1 MSKRII
7 QEFTEVPQ
15 MSKWNQIELTESNV
29 FDYVQE
35 LNNKTRKYKTGGYFK
50 VYFDKYEDDQLI
62 SHERVDTSEFDDI
75 KKYLTQEVLQC
86 EENQAMFKN
95 LKYKQLL
102 KSVQAYDL
110 QFTQALIVNPVDIMN
125 VELAD
130 VDQSFSEIGNISEI
144 YEDIKYELES
154 RQLAEL
160 GYDSIYYQIKDS
172 TVFTRRIEGLV
183 TETDQMLIDYLQ
195 AGIGKELDT
204 SELDEEQLQIY
215 NSFRLSKNVEI
226 KDKYNLIRNIVYFGN
241 DIDEMKEMLSEAGF
255 IASET
260 EVLVDD
266 GLPELTNN
274 LIQERGMLP
283 QDDIRIN
290 RSYDDSGYYINTIM
304 IEDIPV
310 VVDLHQSKVFKTLD
324 DAMEHFN
331 ELNKSIFI
339 NNLKQFYQEKSN
351 EIMFDNYEE
360 SFITDLISQHYG
372 LDIVKFRDEILE
384 TNSSIF
390 KNELQV
396 NKLVD
401 SVYEE
406 LKEIPIFTE
415 AYFTPI
421 SDYEG
426 NFELEVESANML
438 LTFDIKPTDSKQ
450 SISYTIIDQF
460 ISEYEH
466 SEEVLNNLEVKSQQ
480 LNNGFMQQAKNEY
493 NKLHLIGTQISGS
506 SGINFEEFSE
516 YFDYYCE
523 IESNKKDIEKYL
535 NDVLN
540 SFIDLYDEDDKQR
553 NINVIEITNRFC
565 NQTGYEI
572 KQFSDQLNTL
582 ATQILNEEV
591 KELVSPDND
600 NFNQALNIDIKG
612 YTKETKNQIL
622 VAIESELNKYYSNTK
637 LDIKQIYFIDDLEG
651 DVDFGIWDN
660 YKFIDPELKQCMATL
675 DYFDDNLNR
684 EQVLNH
690 ISMLEND
697 LDIPYIHERELL
709 KIIEQG
715 QVPKYTNNNGV
726 EQELFEQFNY
736 IKPEASNF
744 TTAVQKSNVAKLNEC
759 KLAIETYNEY
769 ISNNVINTD
778 KLFELNTFN
787 QILGQESINQLTD
800 FQIEVLMEKT
810 ITECLRISSEAI
822 SELYKK
828 IQSFD
833 NELETILKQ
842 TSDITFTSDKYSPLE
857 KFEQVI
863 INGTIENNQSCKQFL
878 NEINEHQYDVV
889 KHLLD
894 SNMECL
900 QQSTLAFIE
909 AEDNKFEVKQE
920 YVLHFNQIN
929 KRLQDY
935 QNLNE
940 DDQLKQKILSNPY
953 IKHNLM
959 VGLSLS
965 PGQKQ
970 LLNLADMPT
979 GQVIGIND
987 IDKLDKRNLK
997 IANDIIEINKLQKNE
1012 SLVDYEAE
1020 QNEVSKYQ
1028 LYNYNDWR

>member
-260 EVLVDD
+260 EALVDD

-339 NNLKQFYQEKSN
+339 NNLKQFYQENSN

-450 SISYTIIDQF
+450 SVSYTIIDQF

-466 SEEVLNNLEVKSQQ
+466 SYIILNSLEAKNQQ
-480 LNNGFMQQAKNEY
+480 LSNKFMQVAKDEY
-493 NKLHLIGTQISGS
+493 NMLHLIGTEITGS
-506 SGINFEEFSE
+506 SGINFEEFTE
-516 YFDYYCE
+516 YYDYYCD

-535 NDVLN
+535 SDVLS

-553 NINVIEITNRFC
+553 NIDVIEITNRFC
-565 NQTGYEI
+565 NRTNYDLS
-572 KQFSDQLNTL
+572 QFNEQLNTL
-582 ATQILNEEV
+582 ARQIVNEEI

-600 NFNQALNIDIKG
+600 NFNQALNIDIQG

-622 VAIESELNKYYSNTK
+622 SAIEIELYQYYSNTH
-637 LDIKQIYFIDDLEG
+637 LDIKQIYFIDDLER

-660 YKFIDPELKQCMATL
+660 YKFIDPQLTQCMETL
-675 DYFDDNLNR
+675 DYFDTNLNT

-690 ISMLEND
+690 ISLLESD
-697 LDIPYIHERELL
+697 LEIPYTHERELL
-709 KIIEQG
+709 HLISQG
-715 QVPKYTNNNGV
+715 HIPKYSNNKGV
-726 EQELFEQFNY
+726 EQELFDKFNY
-736 IKPEASNF
+736 INPGISEF
-744 TTAVQKSNVAKLNEC
+744 TVANKEEDITKLNEC
-759 KLAIETYNEY
+759 KLAIVMYDEY
-769 ISNNVINTD
+769 INTNEINID
-778 KLFELNTFN
+778 KLFESHSFS
-787 QILGQESINQLTD
+787 QILGEQSINELTENNV
-800 FQIEVLMEKT
+800 EVVMEKA
-810 ITECLRISSEAI
+810 ITESLRISSETI
-822 SELYKK
+822 SELYST
-828 IQSFD
+828 IQRLDKELELTLEKSN
-833 NELETILKQ
+833 NELVTL
-842 TSDITFTSDKYSPLE
+842 DKLS
-857 KFEQVI
+857 
-863 INGTIENNQSCKQFL
+863 TIEKLELVISNGAIEENQTCIQFL
-878 NEINEHQYDVV
+878 NNIDEHQY
-889 KHLLD
+889 KTLKYLFD
-894 SNMECL
+894 SNLDKL
-900 QQSTLAFIE
+900 QQTTLTYIE
-909 AEDNKFEVKQE
+909 TEDNKFGVKEE
-920 YVLHFNQIN
+920 YILYFNQIN
-929 KRLQDY
+929 SR
-935 QNLNE
+935 LNE
-940 DDQLKQKILSNPY
+940 YENLAQDQELKLKVLSNPY

-959 VGLSLS
+959 IDLPLSS
-965 PGQKQ
+965 GQKQ
-970 LLNLADMPT
+970 LLELANKPS
-979 GQVIGIND
+979 GQNVGIND

-997 IANDIIEINKLQKNE
+997 IANSVIEQNNLQKDKSLLDYEVEQKEINKYK
-1012 SLVDYEAE
+1012 
-1020 QNEVSKYQ
+1020 
-1028 LYNYNDWR
+1028 LYTYNDWR